1 MKFKLALSVV
11 LSVTFTAAVA
21 EARTQLHLY
30 GTVPVTGNHTLEVAY
45 RAALDS
51 CSFESYPS
59 YDHAGL
65 YAGAYG
71 SAEARSCMYRKGFV
85 FENGEPF
92 AYPVRKAT
100 YFYGN

>member
-1 MKFKLALSVV
+1 MKLKLALSVV

-30 GTVPVTGNHTLEVAY
+30 GTAPVKGDHLLEVAY
-45 RAALDS
+45 RAALDR
-51 CSFESYPS
+51 CSFDFYPS
-59 YDHAGL
+59 YDDAGL
-65 YAGAYG
+65 YVGAYG
-71 SAEARSCMYRKGFV
+71 STELRSCMYRKGFV

-92 AYPVRKAT
+92 AYPVKKAT

>member
-1 MKFKLALSVV
+1 MRLKLALSVV
-11 LSVTFTAAVA
+11 LSVTFTAAAA

-30 GTVPVTGNHTLEVAY
+30 GTVPVTGNHVLEMAY
-45 RAALDS
+45 QAALDR
-51 CSFESYPS
+51 CRFERYPS
-59 YDHAGL
+59 YGDVGF

-71 SAEARSCMYRKGFV
+71 SAHVRSCMYRKGFV

-100 YFYGN
+100 YLSW